1 MSALVAIM
9 AAGQS
14 RRMGQPKLCL
24 PWKGSSVLGH
34 LLAQWRE
41 AGAEK
46 IVVIHAGTGSPVAVE
61 LERLG
66 VSPEMGAATLAPE
79 REMMGSVVTAA
90 RRALEVFGGHR
101 PPLQTA
107 PPPGHL
113 IIALGDQPHLR
124 VETLRNLLLA
134 CEIAPGK
141 IVRVVHRGA
150 AGHPIAVPSSLL
162 EELGATSCA
171 TLRDFLGLIKS
182 PILDLTCDDS
192 GVLMDID
199 TPDDYARAVRAGD

>member
-9 AAGQS
+9 AAGES
-14 RRMGQPKLCL
+14 RRMGTPKLCL

-46 IVVIHAGTGSPVAVE
+46 IVVVHAGAGSPVAVE

-66 VSPEMGAATLAPE
+66 VSPEMQAVTIAPE
-79 REMMGSVVTAA
+79 REMMGSVATAA
-90 RRALEVFGGHR
+90 RLAAKEGAL
-101 PPLQTA
+101 T
-107 PPPGHL
+107 HL

-124 VETLRNLLLA
+124 VETLRDLLLA
-134 CEIAPGK
+134 CEIAQGK

-150 AGHPIAVPSSLL
+150 AGHPIALPSSLL
-162 EELGATSCA
+162 VELGATSCA
-171 TLRDFLGLIKS
+171 TLREFLGLIKS
-182 PILDLTCDDS
+182 PVLDLTCDDS

-199 TPDDYARAVRAGD
+199 TPDDYARAVGAGD

>member
-24 PWKGSSVLGH
+24 PWKESSVLGH

-66 VSPEMGAATLAPE
+66 VSPEMRAATLAPE
-79 REMMGSVVTAA
+79 REMMGSVATAA
-90 RRALEVFGGHR
+90 RLAAKDGSL
-101 PPLQTA
+101 T
-107 PPPGHL
+107 HL

-162 EELGATSCA
+162 VELGATSCA